1 MTTDPLP
8 ENAEV
13 IGPLIFVPNPEYPY
27 PFPVARPPRFW
38 MEEITG
44 KLAAAVE
51 QYMQGEPLTSD
62 QLEII
67 KLYLKQ
73 YLERAV
79 IDSSADRKRLLSRID
94 RLRTTRDIERFA
106 DELSEVGVEPF

>member
-1 MTTDPLP
+1 
-8 ENAEV
+8 
-13 IGPLIFVPNPEYPY
+13 
-27 PFPVARPPRFW
+27 

-44 KLAAAVE
+44 KLAVAVE
-51 QYMQGEPLTSD
+51 QYLQGEPLTDD
-62 QLEII
+62 QLAII

-79 IDSSADRKRLLSRID
+79 IDDSADRKRLLSRID

>member
-13 IGPLIFVPNPEYPY
+13 MGPLVFVPNPDYPY

-38 MEEITG
+38 MEETTG
-44 KLAAAVE
+44 RLATAVE
-51 QYMQGEPLTSD
+51 RYMQGEPLTAD
-62 QLEII
+62 QLEVI
-67 KLYLKQ
+67 KLYLTQ

-79 IDSSADRKRLLSRID
+79 IEGSADRKRLLSRIE

>member
-1 MTTDPLP
+1 MTGSAVPD
-8 ENAEV
+8 NAEV
-13 IGPLIFVPNPEYPY
+13 IGPLVFVPNPDYPY

-38 MEEITG
+38 MEETTG
-44 KLAAAVE
+44 VLAAAIE
-51 QYMQGEPLTSD
+51 QYMQGEPLAAD
-62 QLEII
+62 QLEVI
-67 KLYLKQ
+67 KLYLRQ

-79 IDSSADRKRLLSRID
+79 LDSSADRQRLLERIA